1 MAANSRDKHTRGHRE
16 FAKLCREQGFAA
28 VQCIHGRLDSRGLP
42 GLSVSIRRTER
53 LRMEEALARAA
64 AEADGKLPILAHRSS
79 RQPWRI
85 TMDTDTFFLLYR
97 AFMRKPQSDP
107 AEPASE
113 AYHSSDPTPARL
125 PAEHPDPQAS

>member
-1 MAANSRDKHTRGHRE
+1 
-16 FAKLCREQGFAA
+16 
-28 VQCIHGRLDSRGLP
+28 
-42 GLSVSIRRTER
+42 
-53 LRMEEALARAA
+53 MEEALARAA
-64 AEADGKLPILAHRSS
+64 AEADGKLPVLAHRSS